1 MPGLLVPPIPLAE
14 LDELRSRIERAYD
27 QWFDGQDRAW
37 MPAIDVERD
46 EKHLTVRAD
55 IPGSRQ
61 RTSRS
66 KVKDGIL
73 TISGEQEQ
81 RTEKHDK
88 AYLRRERRYGA
99 FSRSMS
105 LPARVDPSK
114 IKATTKDGVVEDTI
128 PLPAEPRRTRSRS
141 HRPLPDG
148 AIAAATKP
156 GGGRQR
162 RRSRAT

>member
-27 QWFDGQDRAW
+27 QWFDGQDRPW

-66 KVKDGIL
+66 
-73 TISGEQEQ
+73 
-81 RTEKHDK
+81 R
-88 AYLRRERRYGA
+88 
-99 FSRSMS
+99 
-105 LPARVDPSK
+105 
-114 IKATTKDGVVEDTI
+114 
-128 PLPAEPRRTRSRS
+128 
-141 HRPLPDG
+141 
-148 AIAAATKP
+148 
-156 GGGRQR
+156 
-162 RRSRAT
+162 